1 MIQGGTT
8 VFINSLLE
16 QDRPMFAKQK
26 IAFTPQVRFFL
37 QVFDTDLNSFF
48 LLLKCL
54 VSSPSYGDS
63 IRSDHLGSDQQHSA
77 PTRHSDT

>member
-26 IAFTPQVRFFL
+26 IAFTPQVSFFL
-37 QVFDTDLNSFF
+37 KVLDTDLISFF
-48 LLLKCL
+48 AIKL
-54 VSSPSYGDS
+54 SSFQSV
-63 IRSDHLGSDQQHSA
+63 IW
-77 PTRHSDT
+77 